1 MTDAPPL
8 SLLAE
13 LAEVAGR
20 PQAARALARKLG
32 ADELLLLVRDP
43 ELGVLLPAPGFPQTW
58 RGGATWR
65 AFLATCAAPGR
76 HRSSVQLRDGEPPV
90 AVLGHVGADGATL
103 VLIGGAP
110 LETGVD
116 ALLPALPLL
125 CALLRAEAAAH
136 IAEGNAAAA
145 RDAGRH
151 ARDLARALDT
161 TRGDLEGSLR
171 ESARLNRE
179 LQHAGR
185 RKDEFLAML
194 GHELRNPMAA
204 ITSALELMRVRPDT
218 LEILGKARAV
228 IERQS
233 QQLSH
238 LIDDLLDVARVTR
251 GKIALRRQPIELDE
265 VLRRAVETTHTLM
278 NAKMHRLHVRYAP
291 SLRALA
297 DPTRLEQIATN
308 LLSNAAKYT
317 DDGGRIDVS
326 LAREGAEAVLRV
338 RDSGIGIAPELLA
351 SVFEPF
357 VQVAP
362 AIDRSQ
368 GGIGI
373 GLTLVK
379 ELAALHGGSVDAASV
394 VGEGSVFTLR
404 IPAIPA
410 DEAALASTE
419 VVATRPSERRVLVVD
434 DNIDSAEM
442 LVELLAMWGH
452 TAVHAPDGPHALA
465 LAPEFAPD
473 IVLLDIGLPG
483 LDGYEVARLIR
494 QDRAL
499 DRARIIAMTG
509 YGQAEDRQKTKSAGF
524 TAHLVKPIDFEELRV
539 VLGE

>member
-1 MTDAPPL
+1 MTDALLPL
-8 SLLAE
+8 LARLAE
-13 LAEVAGR
+13 LAGR
-20 PQAARALARKLG
+20 QQAAQALARRLG

-43 ELGVLLPAPGFPQTW
+43 ELGVLLPAPGFPQTR
-58 RGGATWR
+58 RGGASWR
-65 AFLATCAAPGR
+65 AFLAACAAPGL
-76 HRSSVQLRDGEPPV
+76 HRGSLQLHGGEPPV
-90 AVLGHVGADGATL
+90 ALLGHVGDDGTTL
-103 VLIGGAP
+103 VLLGGAP
-110 LETGVD
+110 QETELD
-116 ALLPALPLL
+116 ALSPALPLL
-125 CALLRAEAAAH
+125 GALLRAEVAAR
-136 IAEGNAAAA
+136 IAEGTAAAA

-151 ARDLARALDT
+151 ARDLTQALDT
-161 TRGDLEGSLR
+161 TRADLEGSLR

-179 LQHAGR
+179 LQAADR

-204 ITSALELMRVRPDT
+204 ITSALELMRVRPET
-218 LEILGKARAV
+218 LEVLARARSV

-251 GKIALRRQPIELDE
+251 GKITLRREPVELDE
-265 VLRRAVETTHTLM
+265 VVRRAVETTHTLV
-278 NAKMHRLHVRYAP
+278 NAKKHRLHVRHAAA
-291 SLRALA
+291 LRVLG

-317 DDGGRIDVS
+317 DEGGRIDVS
-326 LAREGAEAVLRV
+326 LAREGDDAVLRV
-338 RDSGIGIAPELLA
+338 QDSGIGIAPEQLG
-351 SVFEPF
+351 SIFEPF

-368 GGIGI
+368 GGMGI

-379 ELAALHGGSVDAASV
+379 ELAALHGGSVDATSV

-410 DEAALASTE
+410 DQAAVASAE
-419 VVATRPSERRVLVVD
+419 VAASREPERRVLVVD

-452 TAVHAPDGPHALA
+452 TALHAPDGPRALA

-483 LDGYEVARLIR
+483 LDGYEVARLLR
-494 QDRAL
+494 EDPAL
-499 DRARIIAMTG
+499 GAARIIAMTG
-509 YGQAEDRQKTKSAGF
+509 YGQAEDRKRTRAAGF
-524 TAHLVKPIDFEELRV
+524 AAHLVKPIDFEELRV